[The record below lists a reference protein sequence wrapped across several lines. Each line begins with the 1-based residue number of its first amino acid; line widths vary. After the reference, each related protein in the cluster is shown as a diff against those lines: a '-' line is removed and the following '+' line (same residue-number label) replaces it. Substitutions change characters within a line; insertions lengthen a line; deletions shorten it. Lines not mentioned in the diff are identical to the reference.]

1 MNLAE
6 IARPL
11 RDALRSL
18 RARARAAALALG
30 SARVLAFVVLAC
42 AALFAADYLLRL
54 PLGARRVALVGLSV
68 ALAVVFWRRLVRP
81 LLARLPDE
89 RLAAR
94 VEAAFPVF
102 GDRLV
107 SSLDF
112 ARAAPDPEDEDSPE
126 LKRAVLEETVALARS
141 VSFSGIVRMRA
152 VALWGA
158 AALLLLAGGGVAA
171 GARPDLFA
179 IFVQRDLLGR
189 DVAWPRRTTLHV
201 EGMEPGE
208 TRRVTRGRETTIVVR
223 AEGAAPDRVEFA
235 YWEEGAERPQV
246 ERIELEP
253 AADDRRLFSLAL
265 PVYASYRFTVTGGDD
280 ERALEYR
287 IEALRP
293 PAILSIAVECLYP
306 AYLGRPP
313 ERLLGGDQRV
323 PQGTRARIVVK
334 TDADVARA
342 ALAFGADAPVAM
354 AAVAPAEF
362 AHELVVDKDVRYAVR
377 LTGENGEEN
386 DAGAD
391 TFVLRALRDQA
402 PVVRVATPP
411 ERVERLG
418 GGVALVAF
426 SVRDDHRVD
435 AVRFVYAVKD
445 GAERAV
451 GVEEAPTPAVR
462 LLRAARAEPDAVAA
476 LAAIDLALLRRD
488 DGQALGRGDVVRY
501 RIEAT
506 DSSGKTQ
513 ETSLRRIEVVVEED
527 LSRQIEARQQN
538 LREGV
543 DAAIERAREV
553 RALLASA
560 REALQGTSPPLE
572 DARTYGRR
580 AQAVQ
585 GRLTQDLSRLA
596 TQAKDIAN
604 LYVLNRLDD
613 RSGADQALPFFERHL
628 LERALETGPPFVG
641 ALYRALWT
649 AVTERAIHAAGS
661 LGKLLE
667 MADLSD
673 RLGADHG
680 PAAYRESDRLGF
692 ATDLA
697 SARAAA
703 EAAAREHARVEEG
716 LDRLARLM
724 REWQSYEGVVR
735 LFKSLAESERK
746 VIEEVEKL
754 TGAK

>member
-1 MNLAE
+1 MNLVE
-6 IARPL
+6 TARPL
-11 RDALRSL
+11 RAALASL
-18 RARARAAALALG
+18 RARARAAAFALG
-30 SARVLAFVVLAC
+30 SARVAAFVVLAG
-42 AALFAADYLLRL
+42 AALFAADYILRL
-54 PLGARRVALVGLSV
+54 PLGARRVALAGLCA
-68 ALAVVFWRRLVRP
+68 ALAVVFWRRLARP

-89 RLAAR
+89 RLAGR
-94 VEAAFPVF
+94 VEEAFPVF
-102 GDRLV
+102 ADRLV

-112 ARAAPDPEDEDSPE
+112 AREETDPEDEDSPE

-141 VSFSGIVRMRA
+141 VPFAGIVRLRA
-152 VALWGA
+152 VALWGG
-158 AALLLLAGGGVAA
+158 AALLLVTGGVAA
-171 GARPDLFA
+171 ASARPDLFA

-189 DVAWPRRTTLHV
+189 EVAWPRRTTLHV
-201 EGMEPGE
+201 VGMEPGE
-208 TRRVTRGRETTIVVR
+208 TRRVTRGRETTIAVR

-253 AADDRRLFSLAL
+253 AADDRRLFSLSL
-265 PVYASYRFTVTGGDD
+265 PVYASYRFTVLGGDD
-280 ERALEYR
+280 DRALEYR

-293 PAILSIAVECLYP
+293 PAILSITVECEYP

-313 ERLLGGDQRV
+313 EKLLGGDQRV
-323 PQGTRARIVVK
+323 PQGTRARIVVR

-342 ALAFGADAPVAM
+342 ALAFGADAPVALE
-354 AAVAPAEF
+354 AAAPGEF
-362 AHELVVDKDVRYAVR
+362 VHSLVVDKDVRYSVR
-377 LTGENGEEN
+377 LTGRNGEEN

-391 TFVLRALRDQA
+391 SFVLRALRDQA

-418 GGVALVAF
+418 GGTALIAF

-435 AVRFVYAVKD
+435 AVRFVHSVKD
-445 GAERAV
+445 GAERIA
-451 GVEEAPTPAVR
+451 GFEDAATPAVR
-462 LLRAARAEPDAVAA
+462 LLRSARSEPGAVAG
-476 LAAIDLALLRRD
+476 LAAVDLSLLRRD

-513 ETSLRRIEVVVEED
+513 ATSPRRIEIVVEED
-527 LSRQIEARQQN
+527 LARQIEARQQS

-560 REALQGTSPPLE
+560 REALQGASPPLE
-572 DARTYGRR
+572 DARAYGRR

-585 GRLTQDLSRLA
+585 GRLTQDLARLA
-596 TQAKDIAN
+596 AQAKEIAN

-628 LERALETGPPFVG
+628 VERALETGPPFGG
-641 ALYRALWT
+641 ALYRALWS
-649 AVTERAIHAAGS
+649 AVSERAIHAAGS

-667 MADLSD
+667 MADVSD

-692 ATDLA
+692 ASDLA

-703 EAAAREHARVEEG
+703 EAAVREHARVEEG
-716 LDRLARLM
+716 LDRLARLV

-735 LFKSLAESERK
+735 LFKSLAETERK
-746 VIEEVEKL
+746 VIEEVERL
-754 TGAK
+754 SGAK